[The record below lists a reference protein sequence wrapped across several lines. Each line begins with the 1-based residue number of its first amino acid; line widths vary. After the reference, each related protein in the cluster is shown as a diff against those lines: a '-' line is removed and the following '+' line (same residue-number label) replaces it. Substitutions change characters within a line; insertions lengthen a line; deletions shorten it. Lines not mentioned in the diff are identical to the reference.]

1 MFCCVTFSGKVG
13 RSKTAFSS
21 TRLGRS
27 RSEEKLIESVAA
39 AVTDSRYLEEL
50 QFKQQKESISSL
62 HERLAE
68 RKVTTVQL
76 DVAFTDVSHQIQVKE
91 EEPKPSIAVRSKS
104 AVVPKKQQLS
114 RKKKKSTSSNPKS
127 TNSPEE
133 SSSGSCLSS
142 PYSASTLTLCNSF
155 SL

>member
-1 MFCCVTFSGKVG
+1 MFCCVIFSGKVG

-50 QFKQQKESISSL
+50 QFKQQKESLSSL

-76 DVAFTDVSHQIQVKE
+76 DVVCADVAHRNE
-91 EEPKPSIAVRSKS
+91 FRSRKRNRNLQS
-104 AVVPKKQQLS
+104 LSEANQQLCLKSS
-114 RKKKKSTSSNPKS
+114 R
-127 TNSPEE
+127 
-133 SSSGSCLSS
+133 
-142 PYSASTLTLCNSF
+142 
-155 SL
+155 